1 MDSLPVPFSCPVC
14 GEEVPPNAKACP
26 ECGACGK
33 SGWNSRPH
41 PDGLGLPDGGDE
53 FDYGKFL
60 EGEFGHGAKPRGRQR
75 FWWWIA
81 LLVLIAFV
89 SLLLHGVLLTR

>member
-41 PDGLGLPDGGDE
+41 TDGLDLPDDE
-53 FDYGKFL
+53 FNYDKFL
-60 EGEFGHGAKPRGRQR
+60 QDEFGRASRPRGRQQ

-89 SLLLHGVLLTR
+89 SLLLHGFLLNR

>member
-14 GEEVPPNAKACP
+14 GQEVPPNAKACP

-33 SGWNSRPH
+33 SGWNFQAS
-41 PDGLGLPDGGDE
+41 PDGLGLPDDDE
-53 FDYGKFL
+53 FDYDKFI
-60 EGEFGHGAKPRGRQR
+60 EGEFGRASRPRGRQR
-75 FWWWIA
+75 FWWWTA

-89 SLLLHGVLLTR
+89 SLLLHGLLFTR